1 MADKNLT
8 ARPRSS
14 RNSGEHTIHDAIET
28 ERSRLM
34 TAEGIL
40 HCVAVAMDEY
50 DPADLYS
57 PDYQSLI
64 DLSRE
69 LIKHAIDEL
78 DSVRV
83 KPMLER
89 IGSLGT
95 DEVKET
101 GVEYVH

>member
-8 ARPRSS
+8 ARASAT
-14 RNSGEHTIHDAIET
+14 RNPGEQNIHDAIEA

-34 TAEGIL
+34 TAEAVL
-40 HCVAVAMDEY
+40 HCVVVAMDEY

-69 LIKHAIDEL
+69 LVRHAIDQL

-83 KPMLER
+83 KPMLEK
-89 IGSLGT
+89 IGSVGT
-95 DEVKET
+95 EGVKES